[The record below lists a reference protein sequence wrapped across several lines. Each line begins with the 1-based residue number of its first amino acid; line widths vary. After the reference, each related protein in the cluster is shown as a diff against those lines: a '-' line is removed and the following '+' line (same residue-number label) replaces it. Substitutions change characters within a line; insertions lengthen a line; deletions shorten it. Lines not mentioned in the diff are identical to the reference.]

1 MRSPSYFM
9 GFLSK
14 LIKKKEPSASRIEAK
29 EEKQAPSSVSNNT
42 KKRVKKYTSDG
53 KPIYEE

>member
-1 MRSPSYFM
+1 MSAELIM

-29 EEKQAPSSVSNNT
+29 EEKQAPSSVSNNAQ
-42 KKRVKKYTSDG
+42 KRVKKYTSDG